1 MTMNA
6 PLQFSISYLTSANT
20 WIEYVIEQ
28 LDDCRMVRIKDRL
41 IQLPKCNLEALNK
54 MGFRDEID
62 YTLSD
67 LQPQL
72 KTEEGIVF
80 IFEYNLFDW
89 VARPIPRSYV
99 A

>member
-1 MTMNA
+1 MNK
-6 PLQFSISYLTSANT
+6 PTRFSISYLTSANT

-28 LDDCRMVRIKDRL
+28 QADYRIVRIKDRV
-41 IQLPKCNLEALNK
+41 IPLPKCNLEALNK

-67 LQPQL
+67 LPPQL
-72 KTEEGIVF
+72 KSEEGLVF

-89 VARPIPRSYV
+89 VVRPIPRVFV

>member
-1 MTMNA
+1 MNM
-6 PLQFSISYLTSANT
+6 PLRFSISYLTSANT

-28 LDDCRMVRIKDRL
+28 QADFRTVRIKDRV
-41 IQLPKCNLEALNK
+41 IRLPKCNLEALNK

-67 LQPQL
+67 LPPQL
-72 KTEEGIVF
+72 KTEEGLVF

-89 VARPIPRSYV
+89 VARPIPRAFV